1 LSPAELTFLKE
12 DLAAHEKQPV
22 KFIVSHRPS
31 WILQAVL
38 GNPAFP
44 LHQLATH
51 YGAKYVIAG
60 HIHQMLHF
68 EVDGVTYM
76 SMASSGGHL
85 REDKS
90 YDHGWF
96 FQHTLVHVQGNKV
109 SFTIKELQKPY
120 GKGRITTPSD
130 WGAAGLIRR

>member
-1 LSPAELTFLKE
+1 M
-12 DLAAHEKQPV
+12 
-22 KFIVSHRPS
+22 
-31 WILQAVL
+31 L

-44 LHQLATH
+44 LHQLAIK
-51 YGAKYVIAG
+51 YGVKYVIAG

-68 EVDGVTYM
+68 DVDGVTYL

-90 YDHGWF
+90 YEHGWF
-96 FQHTLVHVQGNKV
+96 FGHSLAHVNGDQV
-109 SFTIKELQKPY
+109 TFQIKELQKPY

-130 WGAAGLIRR
+130 WGAAGLVRH